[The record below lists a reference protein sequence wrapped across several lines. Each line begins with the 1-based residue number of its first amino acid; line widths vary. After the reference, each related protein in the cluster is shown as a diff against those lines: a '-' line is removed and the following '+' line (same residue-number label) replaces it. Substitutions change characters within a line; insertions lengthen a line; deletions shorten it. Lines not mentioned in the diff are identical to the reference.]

1 LYPLVA
7 SFLFIIN
14 VISIREEIISIRF
27 MLFETSSFNKE
38 KVIHKTKAQAEADDE
53 EFDGDTSE

>member
-1 LYPLVA
+1 
-7 SFLFIIN
+7 
-14 VISIREEIISIRF
+14 